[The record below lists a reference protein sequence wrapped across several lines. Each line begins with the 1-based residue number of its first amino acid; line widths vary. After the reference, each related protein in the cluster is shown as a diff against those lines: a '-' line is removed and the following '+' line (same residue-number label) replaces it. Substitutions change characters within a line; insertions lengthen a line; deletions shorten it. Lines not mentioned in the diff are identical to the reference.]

1 MFKGGLADSSEETRR
16 LHTAAHLLQ
25 EALRQVLGT
34 HVEQRGSNINPER
47 LRFDF
52 SHNEKMTPAQIAE
65 VETLVNGWIKQDLE
79 VVCEELPY
87 EEAKARGAM
96 GLFEKKYG
104 DRVKV
109 YTIGKIS
116 CEICGG
122 PHAKR
127 TGELG
132 AFKISKEEA
141 SSSGVR
147 RIKAVLN

>member
-1 MFKGGLADSSEETRR
+1 
-16 LHTAAHLLQ
+16 
-25 EALRQVLGT
+25 
-34 HVEQRGSNINPER
+34 
-47 LRFDF
+47 
-52 SHNEKMTPAQIAE
+52 
-65 VETLVNGWIKQDLE
+65 
-79 VVCEELPY
+79 LPY

-132 AFKISKEEA
+132 MFKIVKEEA

-147 RIKAVLN
+147 RIKAVLE